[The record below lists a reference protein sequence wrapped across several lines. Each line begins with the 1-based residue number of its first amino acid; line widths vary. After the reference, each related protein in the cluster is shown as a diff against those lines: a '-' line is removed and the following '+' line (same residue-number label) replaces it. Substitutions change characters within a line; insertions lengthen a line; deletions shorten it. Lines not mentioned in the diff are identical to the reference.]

1 MVVKLSTIF
10 VISQVQSLWIPIVCQ
25 SRGPRAAMQW
35 RSLGE
40 FPIFKETGNGQE
52 GKEEGQEEGR
62 QEKEEES
69 ITTLGRCRRDVT
81 PGPSARGSPVPM
93 RPTIEI

>member
-1 MVVKLSTIF
+1 
-10 VISQVQSLWIPIVCQ
+10 
-25 SRGPRAAMQW
+25 MQW

-69 ITTLGRCRRDVT
+69 ITTLGRGRRDVT
-81 PGPSARGSPVPM
+81 PGPSPRGCPVPM
-93 RPTIEI
+93 RPTIEISTLRGRKRPRGRFCVSGVLGLRTTMTVKARL